1 MSLTAQYVPEK
12 LSWSSVRQDGL
23 KTAPASQ
30 ASSPSPPGNASL
42 VLIGMRCSGKSS
54 LASIMARNFQWRV
67 IDEKIHFQKTTGYS
81 IAEYV
86 DEYGVEAYGEEAAV
100 VLSSLLS
107 AHPTR
112 CIIVCTSSC
121 VLTAAG
127 RIILSN
133 RCDAGFPVVHVVRDA
148 HVLESYLRNRWDGDV
163 VRIIREQ
170 EPVYLAC
177 SNYTFFNV
185 DDSRG
190 PSTADDMASAEPKA
204 PLATVNS
211 EHDGGRSRPSL
222 SLKRLE
228 WDFLHYLANVYSR
241 PIPNLD
247 VDNGMNASPVYALS
261 IPFNNIDSSCLE
273 GLEMSGSC
281 ADVLHVRTDLLIH
294 GYLERRHDR
303 RGPLWEYIVAQ
314 LAHLRRRTARPILYH
329 IVASPGSPIS
339 GQDHQD
345 ADYLALWRLGLRAVV
360 DHIAVD
366 LSQLDALPVG
376 SALLNKGS
384 GDTTRRM
391 VVGCYHDSNPTQTG
405 SWGGFERLQWYH
417 KAKRLGC
424 DIVHFTQPALT
435 HADNA
440 AALTFAHTLNALDGP
455 RVSAYNT
462 GRLGWL
468 SQCLNKQMTLV
479 RLPSSSATE
488 HDADLIT
495 IPQAQKALFGSLA
508 YEPLRFAVLGSNTE
522 YSVAPVVHGS
532 AFGAYSMPHVYS
544 IAQIASVDS
553 PGINELL
560 KDHHLGGLGLSAPFK
575 TAILPLLHSMSSEA
589 QSIGAVNT
597 IIPIRTWEGRHG
609 GSDDAVDVAEQRH
622 RAGPVLGLY
631 GTNTDW
637 KAIQSC
643 IWRHLSPV
651 NAVSGASTALI
662 IGAGGMARAAVYAA
676 LRSGIR
682 TICIYNRTVEHA
694 EKLVADMTADSHSP
708 HPSWAPSDSEAFR
721 PPPPPLRFEILESH
735 ESPWPKSMR
744 LPTVIVNCTPI
755 PSTVIQPS
763 PPAIPASNPDQ
774 SLKPAVSVPNSWL
787 RSPTGGVYLELAYN
801 STTPSPEL
809 YRICSERNRGWIG
822 ISGLEIFVE
831 VASAQFEFWTGRR
844 APKCVMNEQL
854 DVYLRGM

>member
-1 MSLTAQYVPEK
+1 
-12 LSWSSVRQDGL
+12 
-23 KTAPASQ
+23 
-30 ASSPSPPGNASL
+30 
-42 VLIGMRCSGKSS
+42 
-54 LASIMARNFQWRV
+54 MARNFQWRV
-67 IDEKIHFQKTTGYS
+67 IDEKVHFQKTTGYS

-86 DEYGVEAYGEEAAV
+86 DEHGVEAYGEEAAI
-100 VLSSLLS
+100 VLSSVLV

-112 CIIVCTSSC
+112 CIIVCNSSC
-121 VLTAAG
+121 ILTAAG
-127 RIILSN
+127 RSILSR
-133 RCDAGFPVVHVVRDA
+133 RCEAGFPVVHVVRDA
-148 HVLESYLRNRWDGDV
+148 HVLESYLRSRWDGDV
-163 VRIIREQ
+163 IRILREQ

-177 SNYTFFNV
+177 SNYTFYNV
-185 DDSRG
+185 DDSSG
-190 PSTADDMASAEPKA
+190 ASKTDDLASVDPNA
-204 PLATVNS
+204 PLETVNG
-211 EHDGGRSRPSL
+211 EHSRPSL

-228 WDFLHYLANVYSR
+228 WDFLHYLANVYGH
-241 PIPNLD
+241 PIPNLH

-261 IPFNNIDSSCLE
+261 IPFDDMDSSCLAD
-273 GLEMSGSC
+273 LETFGSC
-281 ADVLHVRTDLLIH
+281 ADVLHVRTDRLIR
-294 GYLERRHDR
+294 GYLARRHDR
-303 RGPLWEYIVAQ
+303 RGSLWEYIVAQ
-314 LAHLRRRTARPILYH
+314 LAHLRRRTGRPILYH
-329 IVASPGSPIS
+329 VVAPPSSLTS

-345 ADYLALWRLGLRAVV
+345 ADYVALWQLGLRVVV
-360 DHIAVD
+360 DHMAVD
-366 LSQLDALPVG
+366 LSQLDALPLG
-376 SALLNKGS
+376 SVLLNNKGTS
-384 GDTTRRM
+384 HTRRRM

-440 AALTFAHTLNALDGP
+440 AALTFANTLNALDGP

-462 GRLGWL
+462 GRLGRL
-468 SQCLNKQMTLV
+468 SQCLNKQLTLV
-479 RLPSSSATE
+479 RHHRSNASKD
-488 HDADLIT
+488 DADLIT

-508 YEPLRFAVLGSNTE
+508 YEPLRFAVLGFNTE

-532 AFGAYSMPHVYS
+532 AFSAYGMPHVYS

-589 QSIGAVNT
+589 RSIGAVNT
-597 IIPIRTWEGRHG
+597 IIPIRTWEGHHG
-609 GSDDAVDVAEQRH
+609 SSDGDVDLAEQRH
-622 RAGPVLGLY
+622 RAGPVLGLH

-637 KAIQSC
+637 MGIQSC

-682 TICIYNRTVEHA
+682 TVCIYNRTVEHA
-694 EKLVADMTADSHSP
+694 EKLVADITADSQSP
-708 HPSWAPSDSEAFR
+708 HPSWAHTDAEVFR
-721 PPPPPLRFEILESH
+721 PPPPPLHFEILDSH
-735 ESPWPKSMR
+735 ESPWPKNIH
-744 LPTVIVNCTPI
+744 LPTIVVNCTPI

-774 SLKPAVSVPNSWL
+774 SLRTAVSVPSAWL

-809 YRICSERNRGWIG
+809 YRICSEKNRGWIG
-822 ISGLEIFVE
+822 VSGLEIFVE
-831 VASAQFEFWTGRR
+831 VASAQFELWTGRR
-844 APKCVMNEQL
+844 APKCVMNQQL
-854 DVYLRGM
+854 HVYLQGM